1 MNLLAIWNITDQSY
15 LQDCVPNF
23 YFLVYW
29 LNYVGSTK
37 HLFKPTKFLGTEYTW
52 VRGRKRGSP
61 CNSTHAETEFSSIE
75 FYSQHQ
81 SPYSFER

>member
-29 LNYVGSTK
+29 LNYVGSDDDGSTK
-37 HLFKPTKFLGTEYTW
+37 HLFKPTKFLGTE
-52 VRGRKRGSP
+52 
-61 CNSTHAETEFSSIE
+61 
-75 FYSQHQ
+75 
-81 SPYSFER
+81 

>member
-23 YFLVYW
+23 YFLVW

-37 HLFKPTKFLGTEYTW
+37 HLFKPTKFLGTE
-52 VRGRKRGSP
+52 
-61 CNSTHAETEFSSIE
+61 
-75 FYSQHQ
+75 
-81 SPYSFER
+81 